1 MWDIVIVGGG
11 PAGLSAA
18 INARQRDRSALVL
31 AGPSRKGWLHRAE
44 RIDNYPGLY
53 GVSGAGLLE
62 TLHNQAQE
70 MRADFREGLVRQILP
85 AGHAFAL
92 ALGDDIIET
101 RRVILAT
108 GANQPALLSGEEK
121 LLGRGVSYC
130 ATCDGMLYRGKR
142 VGVLGASAHAAE
154 EAAFLAGLCAEVLF
168 FGKAPAKLDPR
179 IVRVKGRV
187 TAVLGEERVTGIAA
201 GGEDHPLDGLFILR
215 DAVALNTLLPGL
227 EHDGPF
233 IRVDRQMRTSMSG
246 VFAAGDCTGL
256 PLQIAKAVGEGCV
269 AALSAASE
277 E

>member
-31 AGPSRKGWLHRAE
+31 AGASRKGWLQRAE

-53 GVSGAGLLE
+53 GVSGAKLLE

-70 MRADFREGLVRQILP
+70 MRADFREGLVRQIVP
-85 AGHAFAL
+85 ASGSFAL
-92 ALGDDIIET
+92 ALDDDLIEA

-108 GANQPALLSGEEK
+108 GASQPALLPGEEK

-154 EAAFLAGLCAEVLF
+154 EAAFLAGLCQEVLF
-168 FGKAPAKLDPR
+168 FGKAGPQLDPR
-179 IVRVKGRV
+179 V
-187 TAVLGEERVTGIAA
+187 TPMEGKVAAVLGEDRVTGVTV

-215 DAVALNTLLPGL
+215 EVMALATLLPGL
-227 EHDGPF
+227 DHDGPF
-233 IRVDRQMRTSMSG
+233 IRVDRQMRTNVAG

-269 AALSAASE
+269 AALSAAE
-277 E
+277 

>member
-53 GVSGAGLLE
+53 GVTGAKLLE
-62 TLHNQAQE
+62 TLHSQAQD
-70 MRADFREGLVRQILP
+70 MRADFREGLVRQIMP
-85 AGHAFAL
+85 AGSSFSL
-92 ALGDDIIET
+92 ALDDDLIEA

-108 GANQPALLSGEEK
+108 GANQPALLPGEEK

-142 VGVLGASAHAAE
+142 VGVLAASTHAAQ
-154 EAAFLAGLCAEVLF
+154 EAGFLAGLCEEVLF
-168 FGKAPAKLDPR
+168 FGKADPQLDAR
-179 IVRVKGRV
+179 IKQMKGKI
-187 TAVLGEERVTGIAA
+187 TAVLGEDRVTGVTA
-201 GGEDHPLDGLFILR
+201 GKEEHPLDGLFILR
-215 DAVALNTLLPGL
+215 DAMALDTLLPGL
-227 EHDGPF
+227 DHDGPF
-233 IRVDRQMRTSMSG
+233 IRVDRQMRTSITG
-246 VFAAGDCTGL
+246 VFAAGDCTGT

-269 AALSAASE
+269 AALTAAE
-277 E
+277 K